1 MMQTNAVI
9 ENILTRRSIRSFEDR
24 RIPRADLELIAK
36 AGQYAP
42 SAMNRQSFQITV
54 VQNEE
59 IIKKLYT
66 AVPKYM
72 LGIDPATYCFYGSKN
87 LMLISDLA
95 DKEIGQMDCAC
106 VAENIFLA
114 AHSLGIGSVW
124 VNQLRDTSDGPEVR
138 AALHEAGVPDDHRVW
153 VIAALGY
160 PTAPAADKEKVAK
173 IHFCE

>member
-1 MMQTNAVI
+1 M
-9 ENILTRRSIRSFEDR
+9 
-24 RIPRADLELIAK
+24 
-36 AGQYAP
+36 
-42 SAMNRQSFQITV
+42 
-54 VQNEE
+54 
-59 IIKKLYT
+59 IKKREKT
-66 AVPKYM
+66 P
-72 LGIDPATYCFYGSKN
+72 IDMVHGPLLPNIIRFAIP
-87 LMLISDLA
+87 LMLTGVLQLLFNACDMIVVGQFAGSEPLA
-95 DKEIGQMDCAC
+95 AAGSTTSLTNLLVNAFMGLS
-106 VAENIFLA
+106 VGVNVLA